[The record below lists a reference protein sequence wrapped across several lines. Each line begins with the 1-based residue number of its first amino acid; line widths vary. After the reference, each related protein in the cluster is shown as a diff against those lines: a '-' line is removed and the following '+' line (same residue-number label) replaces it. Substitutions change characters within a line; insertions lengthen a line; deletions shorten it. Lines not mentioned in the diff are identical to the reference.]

1 MTTDLLPILI
11 SVLVLISVWAVFFF
25 STMYL
30 IKVIFDK
37 IEEHRNKSKER

>member
-1 MTTDLLPILI
+1 MTTELLPILI